1 MTILKVMV
9 DICYIILLLTI
20 GIGLALNIYQ
30 GHWERGISSPVIKQM
45 AYDLIRSRQEN
56 EKLRVKVAEV
66 EAELR
71 KNKPLRKS
79 DLNNPDKH

>member
-1 MTILKVMV
+1 MAILKVMV
-9 DICYIILLLTI
+9 DICYIVLLLTI

-30 GHWERGISSPVIKQM
+30 SHWERGISRPVIKQM
-45 AYDLIRSRQEN
+45 AYDLIHSRQEN
-56 EKLRVKVAEV
+56 EKLRVKIAEV

-71 KNKPLRKS
+71 KYKPLRKS